1 MFTVKFGRFLRAKK
15 GEGNKGLAFTLK
27 CLIMISLCALGEEVK
42 AIFEKQ
48 RMRA

>member
-1 MFTVKFGRFLRAKK
+1 MYGELWLVFESKK

-27 CLIMISLCALGEEVK
+27 YLIIMLLCALGEEVK

-48 RMRA
+48 RTRA

>member
-1 MFTVKFGRFLRAKK
+1 MYGELWSVFQYEK

-27 CLIMISLCALGEEVK
+27 YLIMMSLCALGEEVK